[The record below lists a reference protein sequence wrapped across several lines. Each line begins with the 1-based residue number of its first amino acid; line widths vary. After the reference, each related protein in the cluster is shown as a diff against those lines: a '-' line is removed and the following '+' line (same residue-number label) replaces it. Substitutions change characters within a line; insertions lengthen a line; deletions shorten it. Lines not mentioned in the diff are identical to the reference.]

1 MLINWWQ
8 YLNNIFFKSKIKT
21 VFMFEMFQL
30 PFMVQAFTAAV
41 ITGILLSYMGVH
53 VVGRG
58 IVFVD
63 LALGQISSLGV
74 AFAAFIG
81 TGLTSIPLIFTLVGA
96 LLMSFI
102 NIKDKRLKQ
111 EAIIGI
117 LYAFASALTVL
128 LISKTAHGDSDIQEV
143 LFGNI
148 LSVSWGQI
156 SSIGIVFGA
165 ILLVQIIFFRKF
177 FALTESFE
185 NGVNHLVGIFNI
197 WNFLFY
203 ISIGLAIVF
212 AVKINGVIPV
222 FSYLIIPAVSAIML
236 TKNKAAVLIIAIII
250 SVLGGFF
257 GLNFSFHYDFPA
269 GSSIVVVLGG
279 IFILASI
286 YRIIK
291 GITSKKESSTAVL

>member
-1 MLINWWQ
+1 
-8 YLNNIFFKSKIKT
+8 
-21 VFMFEMFQL
+21 MFEMFQL
-30 PFMVQAFTAAV
+30 PFMVQAFAAAV
-41 ITGILLSYMGVH
+41 ITGVLLSYMGVH

-156 SSIGIVFGA
+156 TSIGIVFG
-165 ILLVQIIFFRKF
+165 IIMLVQIIFFRKF
-177 FALTESFE
+177 FALTDSFE
-185 NGVNHLVGIFNI
+185 HGVNHLVGIFNI

-222 FSYLIIPAVSAIML
+222 FSYLIIPAVSALML
-236 TKNKAAVLIIAIII
+236 AKSKTAVLIIAIII
-250 SVLGGFF
+250 SMLGGFF

-291 GITSKKESSTAVL
+291 SITHKRKTDTTAVS

>member
-1 MLINWWQ
+1 MFAML
-8 YLNNIFFKSKIKT
+8 
-21 VFMFEMFQL
+21 QL
-30 PFMVQAFTAAV
+30 PFMVQALIAAL
-41 ITGILLSYMGVH
+41 ITGAVLSYLGVH

-81 TGLTSIPLIFTLVGA
+81 TGLTSIPLIFTLAGA

-102 NIKDKRLKQ
+102 NIRDKRLKQ

-128 LISKTAHGDSDIQEV
+128 LISKTPHGDSDIQEV

-148 LSVSWGQI
+148 LSVSWAQI
-156 SSIGIVFGA
+156 STLGIVFGVIVVVHLA
-165 ILLVQIIFFRKF
+165 FFNKF
-177 FALTESFE
+177 FGLTKSFE
-185 NGVNHLVGIFNI
+185 NGENHLIGIFNI

-222 FSYLIIPAVSAIML
+222 FSFLIIPAVSAIML
-236 TKNKAAVLIIAIII
+236 TKNNLAVFIIALVI
-250 SVLGGFF
+250 SVLASFF
-257 GLNFSFHYDFPA
+257 GLSFSFHYDFPA
-269 GSSIVVVLGG
+269 GSSIVAILGI
-279 IFILASI
+279 IFILASV
-286 YRIIK
+286 YK
-291 GITSKKESSTAVL
+291 MLTSGFTRKTPANA

>member
-1 MLINWWQ
+1 
-8 YLNNIFFKSKIKT
+8 
-21 VFMFEMFQL
+21 MFEMFQL
-30 PFMVQAFTAAV
+30 QFMVQAFAAAI
-41 ITGILLSYMGVH
+41 ITGILLSYLGVH

-81 TGLTSIPLIFTLVGA
+81 TGLTSIPLIFTLTGA

-102 NIKDKRLKQ
+102 NIRDKRLKQ

-128 LISKTAHGDSDIQEV
+128 LISKTPHGDSDIQEV

-148 LSVSWGQI
+148 LSVSWQQI
-156 SSIGIVFGA
+156 TSIGIVFGA
-165 ILLVQIIFFRKF
+165 IALLHIFFFRKF

-185 NGVNHLVGIFNI
+185 NGENHLVGIFNI

-236 TKNKAAVLIIAIII
+236 TKKKAAVLIIAIVI
-250 SVLGGFF
+250 SILAGFF
-257 GLNFSFHYDFPA
+257 GLSFSFHYDFPA
-269 GSSIVVVLGG
+269 GSSIVAILGG
-279 IFILASI
+279 IFILAAI
-286 YRIIK
+286 YK
-291 GITSKKESSTAVL
+291 MVSTVITRKQPVQKQ

>member
-1 MLINWWQ
+1 
-8 YLNNIFFKSKIKT
+8 
-21 VFMFEMFQL
+21 MFEMFQL
-30 PFMVQAFTAAV
+30 PFMVQAFVAAI
-41 ITGILLSYMGVH
+41 ITGALLSYLGVH

-81 TGLTSIPLIFTLVGA
+81 TGLTSIPLIFTLAGA

-102 NIKDKRLKQ
+102 NIRDKRLKQ

-128 LISKTAHGDSDIQEV
+128 VISKTPHGDSDIQEV

-148 LSVSWGQI
+148 LSVSWSQI
-156 SSIGIVFGA
+156 SSLGIVFA
-165 ILLVQIIFFRKF
+165 VIALAQLIFFNKF
-177 FALTESFE
+177 FALTRSFE
-185 NGVNHLVGIFNI
+185 LGENHLVGIFNI

-222 FSYLIIPAVSAIML
+222 FSFLIIPAVSAIML
-236 TKNKAAVLIIAIII
+236 TKINISVFVISFII
-250 SVLGGFF
+250 SLLASFF
-257 GLNFSFHYDFPA
+257 GLNFSFHYDFSA
-269 GSSIVVVLGG
+269 GSSIVTVLGI
-279 IFILASI
+279 IFIL
-286 YRIIK
+286 
-291 GITSKKESSTAVL
+291 TSVYKLIHVATTKTSVEAQQIS

>member
-1 MLINWWQ
+1 
-8 YLNNIFFKSKIKT
+8 
-21 VFMFEMFQL
+21 MFQMFQL

-41 ITGILLSYMGVH
+41 ITGIILSYLGVH

-81 TGLTSIPLIFTLVGA
+81 TGLTSIPLIFTLAGA

-102 NIKDKRLKQ
+102 NIRDRRLKQ

-128 LISKTAHGDSDIQEV
+128 FISKTAHGDSDIQEV

-148 LSVSWGQI
+148 LSVSWEQI
-156 SSIGIVFGA
+156 RALSIVAGA
-165 ILLVQIIFFRKF
+165 ILLVQLVFFRKF
-177 FALTESFE
+177 FGLTESFE
-185 NGVNHLVGIFNI
+185 NGVNHLVGIFNF

-212 AVKINGVIPV
+212 AVRINGVIPV
-222 FSYLIIPAVSAIML
+222 FSYLIIPSVSAIMIA
-236 TKNKAAVLIIAIII
+236 KNKAAVLIISLLI
-250 SVLGGFF
+250 SVAAGFF

-291 GITSKKESSTAVL
+291 GIVNPGVSKPATLNN

>member
-1 MLINWWQ
+1 
-8 YLNNIFFKSKIKT
+8 
-21 VFMFEMFQL
+21 MFEMFQL
-30 PFMVQAFTAAV
+30 PFMVQAFAAAV
-41 ITGILLSYMGVH
+41 ITGVLLSYLGVH

-81 TGLTSIPLIFTLVGA
+81 TGLTSIPIIFTLVGA

-102 NIKDKRLKQ
+102 NIRDKRLKQ

-128 LISKTAHGDSDIQEV
+128 FISKTPHGDSDIQEV

-148 LSVSWGQI
+148 LSVSWQQI
-156 SSIGIVFGA
+156 TTMGLFFGA
-165 ILLVQIIFFRKF
+165 IALMHLIFFQKF
-177 FALTESFE
+177 FGLTKSFE
-185 NGVNHLVGIFNI
+185 NGENHLVGIFNI

-222 FSYLIIPAVSAIML
+222 FSFLIIPAVSAIMIS
-236 TKNKAAVLIIAIII
+236 KKDVSVFIISLII
-250 SVLGGFF
+250 SVLASFF
-257 GLNFSFHYDFPA
+257 GLGFSFHYDFPA
-269 GSSIVVVLGG
+269 GSSIVAILGG
-279 IFILASI
+279 IFILASLFKI
-286 YRIIK
+286 VK
-291 GITSKKESSTAVL
+291 GIAFKKTT

>member
-1 MLINWWQ
+1 
-8 YLNNIFFKSKIKT
+8 
-21 VFMFEMFQL
+21 MFEMFQL
-30 PFMVQAFTAAV
+30 PFMVQAFAAAV
-41 ITGILLSYMGVH
+41 ITGILLSYLGVH

-102 NIKDKRLKQ
+102 NIRDKRLKQ

-128 LISKTAHGDSDIQEV
+128 LISKTPHGDSDIQEV

-148 LSVSWGQI
+148 LSASWDMI
-156 SSIGIVFGA
+156 EMVGIVFGSIA
-165 ILLVQIIFFRKF
+165 LVQIVFFKKF
-177 FALTESFE
+177 FGLTKSFE
-185 NGVNHLVGIFNI
+185 NGENHLIGIFNI

-236 TKNKAAVLIIAIII
+236 TKNNTLVFVIALII
-250 SVLGGFF
+250 SVLAGFF

-269 GSSIVVVLGG
+269 GSSIVAVLGG
-279 IFILASI
+279 IFILASLYKLI
-286 YRIIK
+286 SVAI
-291 GITSKKESSTAVL
+291 SKKQV

>member
-1 MLINWWQ
+1 
-8 YLNNIFFKSKIKT
+8 
-21 VFMFEMFQL
+21 MFDMFQL
-30 PFMVQAFTAAV
+30 PFMVQAFAAAV
-41 ITGILLSYMGVH
+41 ITGILLSYLGVH

-81 TGLTSIPLIFTLVGA
+81 TGMTSIPLIFTLSGA

-117 LYAFASALTVL
+117 LYAFTSALTVL
-128 LISKTAHGDSDIQEV
+128 LISKTPHGDSDIQEV

-148 LSVSWGQI
+148 LSVGWDKI
-156 SSIGIVFGA
+156 ELIGIVFGA
-165 ILLVQIIFFRKF
+165 IGVVQLVFFKKF
-177 FALTESFE
+177 FGLTKSFE
-185 NGVNHLVGIFNI
+185 NGENHLVGIFNI

-236 TKNKAAVLIIAIII
+236 SKNNTVIFIISAIISIIA
-250 SVLGGFF
+250 SFF

-269 GSSIVVVLGG
+269 GSSIVAVLGG
-279 IFILASI
+279 IFILASLFK
-286 YRIIK
+286 IIQSLA
-291 GITSKKESSTAVL
+291 GPKKPATG

>member
-1 MLINWWQ
+1 
-8 YLNNIFFKSKIKT
+8 
-21 VFMFEMFQL
+21 MFEMFQL
-30 PFMVQAFTAAV
+30 PFMVQAFAAAI
-41 ITGILLSYMGVH
+41 ITGVLLSYLGVH

-81 TGLTSIPLIFTLVGA
+81 TGMTSIPLIFTLAGA

-102 NIKDKRLKQ
+102 NISDKRLKQ

-128 LISKTAHGDSDIQEV
+128 LISKTPHGDSDIQEV

-148 LSVSWGQI
+148 LSVSWEKI
-156 SSIGIVFGA
+156 TTTGIVFGA
-165 ILLVQIIFFRKF
+165 IALVQLVFFRKF
-177 FALTESFE
+177 FGLTKSFE
-185 NGVNHLVGIFNI
+185 TGESHMVGIFNF

-203 ISIGLAIVF
+203 ISIGLAIVY

-236 TKNKAAVLIIAIII
+236 TKNNVAVFVISFVI
-250 SVLGGFF
+250 SVLAGFF

-269 GSSIVVVLGG
+269 GSSIVAVLGG
-279 IFILASI
+279 IFILASVYKLI
-286 YRIIK
+286 RLAINK
-291 GITSKKESSTAVL
+291 GS

>member
-1 MLINWWQ
+1 
-8 YLNNIFFKSKIKT
+8 
-21 VFMFEMFQL
+21 MFDMFQL
-30 PFMVQAFTAAV
+30 PFMVQAFITAL
-41 ITGILLSYMGVH
+41 ITGALLSYLGVH

-81 TGLTSIPLIFTLVGA
+81 TGLTSIPLIFTLAGA

-102 NIKDKRLKQ
+102 NIRDKRLKQ

-128 LISKTAHGDSDIQEV
+128 LISKTPHGDSDIQEV

-148 LSVSWGQI
+148 LSVSWNQI
-156 SSIGIVFGA
+156 SALGIVFGIIA
-165 ILLVQIIFFRKF
+165 LVQLLFFKRF
-177 FALTESFE
+177 FGLTRSFE
-185 NGVNHLVGIFNI
+185 SGENHLVGIFNI

-222 FSYLIIPAVSAIML
+222 FSFLIIPAVSAIML
-236 TKNKAAVLIIAIII
+236 TKNNIAVFVISFII
-250 SVLGGFF
+250 SVLASFF

-269 GSSIVVVLGG
+269 GSSIVAILGG

-286 YRIIK
+286 YKI
-291 GITSKKESSTAVL
+291 ITSAVIKKA

>member
-1 MLINWWQ
+1 
-8 YLNNIFFKSKIKT
+8 
-21 VFMFEMFQL
+21 MFDMFQL
-30 PFMVQAFTAAV
+30 PFMVQAFAATV
-41 ITGILLSYMGVH
+41 ITGIVLSYLGVH

-81 TGLTSIPLIFTLVGA
+81 TGMTSIPLIFTLTGA

-102 NIKDKRLKQ
+102 NIRDKRLKQ

-128 LISKTAHGDSDIQEV
+128 FISKTPHGDSDIQEV

-148 LSVSWGQI
+148 LSVSWEKI
-156 SSIGIVFGA
+156 TTIGIVFGA
-165 ILLVQIIFFRKF
+165 IALLHLIFFKKF
-177 FALTESFE
+177 FGLTKSFE
-185 NGVNHLVGIFNI
+185 NGENHLVGIFNI

-203 ISIGLAIVF
+203 ISIGLAIVY

-236 TKNKAAVLIIAIII
+236 SKSNAAVFVISFII
-250 SVLGGFF
+250 SLLGGFF
-257 GLNFSFHYDFPA
+257 GLYFSFHYDFPA
-269 GSSIVVVLGG
+269 GSSIVAILGG
-279 IFILASI
+279 IFILASV

-291 GITSKKESSTAVL
+291 SALIKPA

>member
-1 MLINWWQ
+1 
-8 YLNNIFFKSKIKT
+8 
-21 VFMFEMFQL
+21 MFDMFQL
-30 PFMVQAFTAAV
+30 PFMVQAFAAAV
-41 ITGILLSYMGVH
+41 ITGVLLSYLGVH

-81 TGLTSIPLIFTLVGA
+81 SGVTSIPLIFTLVGA

-102 NIKDKRLKQ
+102 NIRDKRLKQ

-128 LISKTAHGDSDIQEV
+128 LISKTPHGDSDVQEV
-143 LFGNI
+143 LFGSI
-148 LSVSWGQI
+148 LSVSWDQI
-156 SSIGIVFGA
+156 SLVGIVFGA
-165 ILLVQIIFFRKF
+165 IALMHIIFFRKF

-185 NGVNHLVGIFNI
+185 NGGHHLVGIFNI

-222 FSYLIIPAVSAIML
+222 FSYLIIPAVSGIML
-236 TKNKAAVLIIAIII
+236 SKNNITVLILAFII
-250 SVLGGFF
+250 SILASFF

-269 GSSIVVVLGG
+269 GSSIVTVLGI
-279 IFILASI
+279 IFILAAI
-286 YRIIK
+286 VNIIK
-291 GITSKKESSTAVL
+291 GAFRKKQIA

>member
-1 MLINWWQ
+1 
-8 YLNNIFFKSKIKT
+8 
-21 VFMFEMFQL
+21 MFDMFQL
-30 PFMVQAFTAAV
+30 PFMVQAFAAAV
-41 ITGILLSYMGVH
+41 ITGILLSYLGVH

-74 AFAAFIG
+74 AFGAFIG

-102 NIKDKRLKQ
+102 NIRDKRLKQ

-128 LISKTAHGDSDIQEV
+128 LISKTPHGDSDIQEV

-148 LSVSWGQI
+148 LSVSWEQI
-156 SSIGIVFGA
+156 ATLGIVFGA
-165 ILLVQIIFFRKF
+165 LALMHLVFFRKF

-185 NGVNHLVGIFNI
+185 NGENHLVGIFNI

-203 ISIGLAIVF
+203 ISIGLSIVF

-222 FSYLIIPAVSAIML
+222 FSYLIIPAVSAIL
-236 TKNKAAVLIIAIII
+236 ISKKKSAVLIIAFIVSILA
-250 SVLGGFF
+250 SFF
-257 GLNFSFHYDFPA
+257 GLDFSFHYDFPA
-269 GSSIVVVLGG
+269 GSSIVTILGL
-279 IFILASI
+279 IFIIAAL
-286 YRIIK
+286 YNIIA
-291 GITSKKESSTAVL
+291 GAMRRSKTKTA

>member
-1 MLINWWQ
+1 
-8 YLNNIFFKSKIKT
+8 
-21 VFMFEMFQL
+21 MFEMFHL
-30 PFMVQAFTAAV
+30 PFMVQAFIAAL
-41 ITGILLSYMGVH
+41 ITGVILSYLGVH

-81 TGLTSIPLIFTLVGA
+81 TGLTSIPLIFTLAGA

-102 NIKDKRLKQ
+102 NIRDKRLKQ

-128 LISKTAHGDSDIQEV
+128 LISKTPHGDSDIQEV

-148 LSVSWGQI
+148 LSVSWSQI
-156 SSIGIVFGA
+156 SSLAIVFGVIA
-165 ILLVQIIFFRKF
+165 LLQLVFFKKF
-177 FALTESFE
+177 FALTKSFE
-185 NGVNHLVGIFNI
+185 LGENHVIGIFNI

-203 ISIGLAIVF
+203 ISIGLSIVF

-222 FSYLIIPAVSAIML
+222 FSFLIIPAVSAIML
-236 TKNKAAVLIIAIII
+236 TKNNIAVFVIAGLI
-250 SVLGGFF
+250 SVLGSFI

-269 GSSIVVVLGG
+269 GSSIVAILGG

-286 YRIIK
+286 YKLIHFAATKPSVEAQRI
-291 GITSKKESSTAVL
+291 S

>member
-1 MLINWWQ
+1 
-8 YLNNIFFKSKIKT
+8 
-21 VFMFEMFQL
+21 MFEMFQL

-41 ITGILLSYMGVH
+41 ITGILLSYFGVH

-81 TGLTSIPLIFTLVGA
+81 SGLTSIPLIFTLAAA

-102 NIKDKRLKQ
+102 NIRDKRLKQ

-117 LYAFASALTVL
+117 LYAFTSALTVL

-148 LSVSWGQI
+148 LSVSWQQI
-156 SSIGIVFGA
+156 MKLGIVAGA
-165 ILLVQIIFFRKF
+165 ILLVQLAFFRKF
-177 FALTESFE
+177 SSLTESFE
-185 NGVNHLVGIFNI
+185 NGENHLIGIFNI

-203 ISIGLAIVF
+203 ISIGLAIVYS
-212 AVKINGVIPV
+212 VKINGVIPV

-236 TKNKAAVLIIAIII
+236 AKNRIAVLIIAILI
-250 SVLGGFF
+250 SILGGFF

-279 IFILASI
+279 IFLLASV
-286 YRIIK
+286 YKIIK
-291 GITSKKESSTAVL
+291 GITNKNQINNIR

>member
-1 MLINWWQ
+1 
-8 YLNNIFFKSKIKT
+8 
-21 VFMFEMFQL
+21 MFEMFQL
-30 PFMVQAFTAAV
+30 PFMVQAFAAAV
-41 ITGILLSYMGVH
+41 ITGILLSYLGVH

-81 TGLTSIPLIFTLVGA
+81 TGVTSIPLIFTLGGA

-102 NIKDKRLKQ
+102 NIRDKRLKQ

-117 LYAFASALTVL
+117 LYAFTSALTVL

-148 LSVSWGQI
+148 LSVSWQQI
-156 SSIGIVFGA
+156 TSLGIVAGA
-165 ILLVQIIFFRKF
+165 ILLVQFIFFRKF
-177 FALTESFE
+177 FSLTESFE
-185 NGVNHLVGIFNI
+185 NGVNHLIGIFNI

-236 TKNKAAVLIIAIII
+236 TKNKTAVLTIAMLI
-250 SVLGGFF
+250 SILGGFF

-279 IFILASI
+279 IFLLASV
-286 YRIIK
+286 YRIVR
-291 GITSKKESSTAVL
+291 GISDAKKVNNISSK

>member
-1 MLINWWQ
+1 
-8 YLNNIFFKSKIKT
+8 
-21 VFMFEMFQL
+21 MFQL
-30 PFMVQAFTAAV
+30 PFMVQAFAAAA
-41 ITGILLSYMGVH
+41 ITGILLSYLGVH

-63 LALGQISSLGV
+63 LALGQISSMGV

-117 LYAFASALTVL
+117 LYAFTSALTVL
-128 LISKTAHGDSDIQEV
+128 LISKTPHGDSDIQEV

-148 LSVSWGQI
+148 LSVSWQQI
-156 SSIGIVFGA
+156 TTMGIVFGA
-165 ILLVQIIFFRKF
+165 LALMHLIFFRKF
-177 FALTESFE
+177 SVLTESFE
-185 NGVNHLVGIFNI
+185 NGENHLIGIFNI

-212 AVKINGVIPV
+212 AVKVNGVIPV
-222 FSYLIIPAVSAIML
+222 FSFLIIPAVSAIMVS
-236 TKNKAAVLIIAIII
+236 KNKATVIVLACII
-250 SVLGGFF
+250 SLLASFF

-269 GSSIVVVLGG
+269 GSSIVTVLG
-279 IFILASI
+279 IVFILASLYNI
-286 YRIIK
+286 LK
-291 GITSKKESSTAVL
+291 SKLSGKATM

>member
-1 MLINWWQ
+1 
-8 YLNNIFFKSKIKT
+8 
-21 VFMFEMFQL
+21 MFDMFQL
-30 PFMVQAFTAAV
+30 PFMVQAFTAAI
-41 ITGILLSYMGVH
+41 ITGILLSYLGVH

-63 LALGQISSLGV
+63 LALGQISSMGV

-102 NIKDKRLKQ
+102 NIRDKRLKQ

-117 LYAFASALTVL
+117 LYAFASSLTVL
-128 LISKTAHGDSDIQEV
+128 LISKTPHGDSDIQEV

-148 LSVSWGQI
+148 LSVSWQQI
-156 SSIGIVFGA
+156 ATLGIVFGA
-165 ILLVQIIFFRKF
+165 IALMHLIFYKKF

-185 NGVNHLVGIFNI
+185 NGENHLVGIFNI

-222 FSYLIIPAVSAIML
+222 FSYLIIPAVSAIL
-236 TKNKAAVLIIAIII
+236 ISKNKITVIIIAFII
-250 SVLGGFF
+250 SIVASFF

-269 GSSIVVVLGG
+269 GSSIVAILGI
-279 IFILASI
+279 IFILAAI
-286 YRIIK
+286 YNIIK
-291 GITSKKESSTAVL
+291 SVGKKSTAQPHSRH

>member
-1 MLINWWQ
+1 
-8 YLNNIFFKSKIKT
+8 
-21 VFMFEMFQL
+21 MFEMFQL
-30 PFMVQAFTAAV
+30 PFMVQAFAAAV
-41 ITGILLSYMGVH
+41 ITGILLSYLGVH

-148 LSVSWGQI
+148 LSVSWQQI
-156 SSIGIVFGA
+156 TSIGIVFGI

-236 TKNKAAVLIIAIII
+236 AKSKAAVLIIAIVI

-269 GSSIVVVLGG
+269 GPSIVVVLGG
-279 IFILASI
+279 IFILAAV
-286 YRIIK
+286 YRIIRGSGNK
-291 GITSKKESSTAVL
+291 SKIDNSIASID

>member
-1 MLINWWQ
+1 
-8 YLNNIFFKSKIKT
+8 
-21 VFMFEMFQL
+21 MFEMFQL

-291 GITSKKESSTAVL
+291 GITSKKESSTVVL

>member
-1 MLINWWQ
+1 
-8 YLNNIFFKSKIKT
+8 
-21 VFMFEMFQL
+21 MFDMFQL
-30 PFMVQAFTAAV
+30 PFMVQAFAAAA
-41 ITGILLSYMGVH
+41 ITGVLLSYLGVH

-63 LALGQISSLGV
+63 LALGQISSMGV

-117 LYAFASALTVL
+117 LYAFTSALTVL
-128 LISKTAHGDSDIQEV
+128 LISKTPHGDSDIQEV

-148 LSVSWGQI
+148 LSVSWQQI
-156 SSIGIVFGA
+156 TTMGIVFGA
-165 ILLVQIIFFRKF
+165 LAILHLVFFRKF
-177 FALTESFE
+177 SALTESFE
-185 NGVNHLVGIFNI
+185 NGENHLIGIFNI

-212 AVKINGVIPV
+212 AVKVNGVIPV
-222 FSYLIIPAVSAIML
+222 FSFLIIPAVSAIMVS
-236 TKNKAAVLIIAIII
+236 KNKATVIVLACII
-250 SVLGGFF
+250 SLLASFF

-269 GSSIVVVLGG
+269 GSSIVTVLG
-279 IFILASI
+279 IVFILASLYNI
-286 YRIIK
+286 LK
-291 GITSKKESSTAVL
+291 SKLSGKATM

>member
-1 MLINWWQ
+1 
-8 YLNNIFFKSKIKT
+8 
-21 VFMFEMFQL
+21 MFAMFQL
-30 PFMVQAFTAAV
+30 PFMVQAFVAAV
-41 ITGILLSYMGVH
+41 ITGVLLSYLGVH

-81 TGLTSIPLIFTLVGA
+81 TGMTSIPLIFTLAGA

-102 NIKDKRLKQ
+102 NIRDKRLKQ

-128 LISKTAHGDSDIQEV
+128 LISKTPHGDSDIQEV

-148 LSVSWGQI
+148 LSVSWEHI
-156 SSIGIVFGA
+156 STIGIVFGA
-165 ILLVQIIFFRKF
+165 IALVQLIFFRRF
-177 FALTESFE
+177 FALTKSFE
-185 NGVNHLVGIFNI
+185 VGENHLVGIFNF

-222 FSYLIIPAVSAIML
+222 FSYLIIPAVSAIMIA
-236 TKNKAAVLIIAIII
+236 KNNTAVFII
-250 SVLGGFF
+250 SFVISILASFF

-269 GSSIVVVLGG
+269 GSSIVTVLGI
-279 IFILASI
+279 IFIFAAIVKL
-286 YRIIK
+286 
-291 GITSKKESSTAVL
+291 ITSLLQRRRA

>member
-1 MLINWWQ
+1 
-8 YLNNIFFKSKIKT
+8 
-21 VFMFEMFQL
+21 MFDMFQL
-30 PFMVQAFTAAV
+30 PFMVQAFAAAA
-41 ITGILLSYMGVH
+41 ISGMLLSYLGVH

-63 LALGQISSLGV
+63 LALGQISSMGV

-102 NIKDKRLKQ
+102 NIQDKRLKQ

-117 LYAFASALTVL
+117 LYAFTSALTVL
-128 LISKTAHGDSDIQEV
+128 LISKTPHGDSDIQEV
-143 LFGNI
+143 LFGNL
-148 LSVSWGQI
+148 LSVTWQQI
-156 SSIGIVFGA
+156 TTMGIVFGA
-165 ILLVQIIFFRKF
+165 LAVMHLVFFRKF
-177 FALTESFE
+177 SALTQSFE
-185 NGVNHLVGIFNI
+185 NGENHLIGIFNI

-222 FSYLIIPAVSAIML
+222 FSFLIIPAVSAIL
-236 TKNKAAVLIIAIII
+236 ISKNKVAVIVLAFII
-250 SVLGGFF
+250 SLLASFF

-269 GSSIVVVLGG
+269 GSSIVTVLGI
-279 IFILASI
+279 IFILASLYNI
-286 YRIIK
+286 LK
-291 GITSKKESSTAVL
+291 SKLSVKTAK